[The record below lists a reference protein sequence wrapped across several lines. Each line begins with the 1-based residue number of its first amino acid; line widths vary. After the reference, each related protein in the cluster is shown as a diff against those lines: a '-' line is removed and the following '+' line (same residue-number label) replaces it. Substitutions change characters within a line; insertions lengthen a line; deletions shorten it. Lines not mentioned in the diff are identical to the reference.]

1 MKEKEA
7 YCKNSPD
14 FRIHGCIL
22 QNRKYGRR
30 EYAGEEKVWRDQVI
44 QEYIYNSKKC
54 ASRTFLARLVTFS
67 SYKLFVDFC

>member
-1 MKEKEA
+1 MPSVRDKLNGGKMKEKEA

-30 EYAGEEKVWRDQVI
+30 EYAGEEKVRRDQVI
-44 QEYIYNSKKC
+44 QEYIYI
-54 ASRTFLARLVTFS
+54 
-67 SYKLFVDFC
+67 